1 MTLALPQT
9 PPPVP
14 LSLPTQHTA
23 PYTTHSPVHYTLP
36 LILAKRLRSDA
47 SNAALQPHA
56 RSKQG

>member
-1 MTLALPQT
+1 MTLALPLT

-14 LSLPTQHTA
+14 PSLPTLHTA
-23 PYTTHSPVHYTLP
+23 PYTTHSPIHYTLC
-36 LILAKRLRSDA
+36 LILVKRLRSDA